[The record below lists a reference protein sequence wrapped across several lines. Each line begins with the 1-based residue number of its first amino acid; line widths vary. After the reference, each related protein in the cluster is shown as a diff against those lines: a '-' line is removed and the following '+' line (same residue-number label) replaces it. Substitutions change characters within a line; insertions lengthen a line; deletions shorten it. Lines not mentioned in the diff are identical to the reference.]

1 MNDDVTSLSM
11 ESRKRIE
18 RLVSRWDELIK
29 ERRDESPERTAAE
42 ISEDERRELLW
53 LTPPTPYPGLRS
65 FGPDESAL
73 FFAREAQTDGLV
85 RRLAKSNIMVV
96 LGGSGCGKSS
106 LVRAGLIPRLSTSAS
121 VPGLTGRWY
130 VVEFRPGLDPNSAL
144 VDGFRD
150 SIVAPVA
157 RFAPDDDPS
166 LGRRALVKALGL
178 DEALITQGS
187 DEQLRG
193 QAVSAIRKRLF
204 GDAGPDEL
212 RAAPLVVEG
221 VFGLAREVL
230 DRLDIELSR
239 GARAGPPN
247 LLMLIDQFEE
257 AFRSEVTPL
266 GQDNLCK
273 LIKATFK
280 ERPPALFL
288 ALTLRSEELHRCAE
302 AGLANIV
309 TETAYLLGPLDDENA
324 RREIIIRPA
333 QAVFGDWIWA
343 HETAPQSDTAPFDDQ
358 VVDLLMEESQR
369 AMAGLSH
376 KSDYLP
382 LLQHALQHLWDAA
395 MTRWQRELKEGKPVD
410 LVIGV
415 ADLEQI
421 AEGVTPGFLVRCLNK
436 YADRA
441 RDLAIDWAARH
452 YAGPDARAKAER
464 VVRTAFSAMA
474 RRDDRGNWARRFVSP
489 ARVVELLDDDAG
501 DKAAVK
507 DVLLTFK
514 RSGYLNRT
522 GRGKDKK
529 FDVSHEALI
538 RNWSTYNDWLREIGA
553 LGHSLFEVATNLE
566 NEKADDSG
574 AGKLRALWGW
584 AWDWIREKNE
594 SRARELIPDRFRED
608 IGKVVGPD
616 KSVSMGLAA
625 ALLADHERRKTPRE
639 QNEAT
644 AAGGQAAATVA
655 EAREREALEQEMR
668 QRIGKMAEP
677 WQRAAAAS
685 KRYFPRWMIMTCGVG
700 LLTIALGGGGL
711 YLSAK
716 KNALTRSQDRLY
728 FGAVAASGNL
738 DTPRWLE
745 ASAYE
750 LERVYNRIDQHRSA
764 ESWMKDTQ
772 PYDEMS
778 LSMSSWEKAARQ
790 ITGAVVFRDPT
801 DATVEISRSDCRIY
815 NPMLMHSLGS
825 LSIGVNYDEGTKS
838 WWPRIRTASRADV
851 EPASDTRSYP
861 LAREG
866 DMICLN
872 RSLPLAMIWP
882 AGKEQEPRFWML
894 GLTCE
899 KFEGNGCAAWL
910 PVPRLLRVTYP
921 KKYARVRAEPPWRKL
936 WRSKSWQSAREGIRD
951 GIREGAK
958 QDVGS
963 ALWANMDVYD
973 YSLPMKN
980 APPRMGFAL
989 KFGERWLIAD
999 TTPGVIDAY
1008 ILSMPLNVEH
1018 KCTAIPCEFEMSSSK
1033 VRIEKENRC
1042 AKDDPSNCNLYFMV
1056 QAIPS
1061 EGRGYLP
1068 IWEWPLA
1075 PDAPIDVV
1083 ATDGKVMD
1091 FRTADGLWRRRV
1103 TGVQTLAE
1111 HLKVL
1116 AGSMP
1121 DEKGKEPAGS
1131 MSNGQGKEKL
1141 DIYDLSEAC
1150 RKTRCYDWAPLNDST
1165 AQSWQW

>member
-1 MNDDVTSLSM
+1 MNDDLASAGV
-11 ESRKRIE
+11 ESRKRID

-29 ERRDESPERTAAE
+29 ERKDESPEKTAAE

-73 FFAREAQTDGLV
+73 FFARDAQTEGLV
-85 RRLAKSNIMVV
+85 QRLAKSNIMVV

-130 VVEFRPGLDPNSAL
+130 VVEFRPGLDPNSAM

-157 RFAPDDDPS
+157 RFAPADDPF

-178 DEALITQGS
+178 DEALITQES
-187 DEQLRG
+187 EEHLRS
-193 QAVSAIRKRLF
+193 QAVLAIRKRLF

-212 RAAPLVVEG
+212 RAAPLVMEG
-221 VFGLAREVL
+221 VFGLARDVL

-257 AFRSEVTPL
+257 AFRSEVTPQ

-309 TETAYLLGPLDDENA
+309 TETAYLLGPLDDEVA

-343 HETAPQSDTAPFDDQ
+343 HESAPGSDTAPFDAE
-358 VVDLLMEESQR
+358 VVRLLMEESQR
-369 AMAGLSH
+369 AMAGLTH

-395 MTRWQRELKEGKPVD
+395 MKRWQSELKEGKPVD
-410 LVIGV
+410 LVIGID
-415 ADLEQI
+415 DLAQI
-421 AEGVTPGFLVRCLNK
+421 GDGVEPGFLVRCLNK

-441 RDLAIDWAARH
+441 RDAAIDKAARH
-452 YAGPDARAKAER
+452 FTGPDARDKAER
-464 VVRTAFSAMA
+464 VVRTAFCAMA

-489 ARVVELLDDDAG
+489 TRVAALLDNAAA

-522 GRGKDKK
+522 GSGKDKK
-529 FDVSHEALI
+529 YDVSHEALI

-553 LGHSLFEVATNLE
+553 LGHSLHEVATNLE
-566 NEKADDSG
+566 NEEKADAG
-574 AGKLRALWGW
+574 ASRLRALWGW

-594 SRARELIPDRFRED
+594 TRARELIPDRFRED
-608 IGKVVGPD
+608 VGKVVGPA
-616 KSVSMGLAA
+616 KSISVGLAA
-625 ALLADHERRKTPRE
+625 ALLADAERRKSPR
-639 QNEAT
+639 QQEAT
-644 AAGGQAAATVA
+644 GQAAVA
-655 EAREREALEQEMR
+655 EAREREALEQVMR
-668 QRIGKMAEP
+668 RRIGEMAEP
-677 WQRAAAAS
+677 WQRATAAS
-685 KRYFPRWMIMTCGVG
+685 KRYLPRWMIMTGAVC
-700 LLTIALGGGGL
+700 LITLAFGGGGL
-711 YLSAK
+711 YLAAK
-716 KNALTRSQDRLY
+716 NSELTRSQDRLY

-738 DTPRWLE
+738 DVPRWLE

-750 LERVYNRIDQHRSA
+750 LERVHNRIDEHRSA
-764 ESWMKDTQ
+764 ESWVKDTP
-772 PYDEMS
+772 PYNEMS
-778 LSMSSWEKAARQ
+778 LSMSSWERAARQ

-801 DATVEISRSDCRIY
+801 GATFEASKSDCRMY
-815 NPMLMHSLGS
+815 NPALMHQVGSVYLG
-825 LSIGVNYDEGTKS
+825 VTYVERTKS
-838 WWPRIRTASRADV
+838 WWARIRTASRAEA
-851 EPASDTRSYP
+851 EPAPDARLYP

-866 DMICLN
+866 DMVCLN
-872 RSLPLAMIWP
+872 RTIPLVMVWP
-882 AGKEQEPRFWML
+882 AVQDQEPRFWML

-899 KFEGNGCAAWL
+899 KFVDNNCAGWL
-910 PVPRLLRVTYP
+910 PEPRLLRVTYP
-921 KKYARVRAEPPWRKL
+921 KKYANVRAEPPWRKL
-936 WRSKSWQSAREGIRD
+936 WRSKTGESA
-951 GIREGAK
+951 GA
-958 QDVGS
+958 S
-963 ALWANMDVYD
+963 PWASMDVYD
-973 YSLPMKN
+973 FSSPVQD

-989 KFGERWLIAD
+989 KFGGEWLIAD
-999 TTPGVIDAY
+999 TTPGAIDPY
-1008 ILSMPLNVEH
+1008 LLSTSPNVEH
-1018 KCTAIPCEFEMSSSK
+1018 RCTAIPCEFEMSSSK
-1033 VRIEKENRC
+1033 VRIDKDNRC
-1042 AKDDPSNCNLYFMV
+1042 AKDDPGNCNLYFMV
-1056 QAIPS
+1056 QAVPS
-1061 EGRGYLP
+1061 EGTGFLP
-1068 IWEWPLA
+1068 IWEWPLP

-1083 ATDGKVMD
+1083 TTDGKTMD
-1091 FRTADGLWRRRV
+1091 FHTADGLWRRRV
-1103 TGVQTLAE
+1103 IGVQTLAE
-1111 HLKVL
+1111 HVKVL
-1116 AGSMP
+1116 AGSMS
-1121 DEKGKEPAGS
+1121 D
-1131 MSNGQGKEKL
+1131 QRGKEKL
-1141 DIYDLSEAC
+1141 DNYDLSDAC
-1150 RKTRCYDWAPLNDST
+1150 RKTQCRDWAPLEGS
-1165 AQSWQW
+1165 AAPSWRW